1 MDYIFALSALSWPF
15 YLRVE
20 QDENFHLL
28 ILNKLGNLAT
38 KHEYSLLCYG
48 IDKICSNRTPT
59 IQNLR
64 GTKGMKTF
72 SQGASFI
79 HSSQYPWALL
89 SREEKE
95 PQRALAYHSCSPGLR
110 HFLSEI
116 SFLFRKVFL

>member
-28 ILNKLGNLAT
+28 ILNKLDNLAT

-59 IQNLR
+59 IQNLKIIA
-64 GTKGMKTF
+64 KGHKGNENF
-72 SQGASFI
+72 Q
-79 HSSQYPWALL
+79 
-89 SREEKE
+89 SRRKFH
-95 PQRALAYHSCSPGLR
+95 PQQSVSWG
-110 HFLSEI
+110 FT
-116 SFLFRKVFL
+116 